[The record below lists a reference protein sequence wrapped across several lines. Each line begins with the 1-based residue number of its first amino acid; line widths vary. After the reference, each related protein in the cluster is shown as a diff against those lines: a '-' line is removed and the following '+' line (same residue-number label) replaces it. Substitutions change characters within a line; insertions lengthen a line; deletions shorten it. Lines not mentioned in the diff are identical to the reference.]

1 RLGQPLTGID
11 TPTLKGIWETPPY
24 FHDGSAA
31 TLTNVFDS
39 TNGLHGTVTA
49 SLTPTQKQQLIAYLL
64 QIDDSELVN
73 VPPVVSLLTP
83 TNGTTVLEP
92 FTLTLTAS
100 ASDSDGIRRVEF
112 FAEGILLGQAT
123 NPSFNFT
130 WTNVPPG
137 IHQVTARATDNL
149 GDFTSTPPISLTVT

>member
-1 RLGQPLTGID
+1 PYRASDGSLTADGVAGKALFASLNCASCHTGNQFTDSSADVLHDVGTLKPSSGQRLGQPLTGID

-39 TNGLHGTVTA
+39 TNGLHGTAAA

-64 QIDDSELVN
+64 QIDDSEMVN
-73 VPPVVSLLTP
+73 VPPSVSLLSP

-92 FTLTLTAS
+92 VTLTLTAS
-100 ASDSDGIRRVEF
+100 ASDSDGI
-112 FAEGILLGQAT
+112 
-123 NPSFNFT
+123 
-130 WTNVPPG
+130 
-137 IHQVTARATDNL
+137 
-149 GDFTSTPPISLTVT
+149 